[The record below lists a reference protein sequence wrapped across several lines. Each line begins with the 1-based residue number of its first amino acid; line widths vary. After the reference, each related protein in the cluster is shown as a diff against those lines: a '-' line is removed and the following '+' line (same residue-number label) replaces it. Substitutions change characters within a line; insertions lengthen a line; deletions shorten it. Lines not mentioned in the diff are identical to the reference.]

1 MSCPSLSAPEGCETI
16 CREGCVCD
24 SGYVLSGD
32 TCVPVGQCGCLYHGR
47 YYVLG
52 ATFYPGS
59 ECERLCECGPGGQ
72 VTCRIKTCGIHEECR
87 IEDGIRSCHP
97 KSSKLMLVLHG
108 THYVTPDGLEYNL
121 YGSCSYILAQVCFL
135 KRGEEEFSIVLEKDL
150 AGDPQRLV
158 VTVANQVVVLAR
170 GPQVSGHNPA
180 RGSTRMQPH
189 IQGHLKSCPYF
200 GRS

>member
-1 MSCPSLSAPEGCETI
+1 
-16 CREGCVCD
+16 
-24 SGYVLSGD
+24 
-32 TCVPVGQCGCLYHGR
+32 
-47 YYVLG
+47 
-52 ATFYPGS
+52 
-59 ECERLCECGPGGQ
+59 
-72 VTCRIKTCGIHEECR
+72 
-87 IEDGIRSCHP
+87 
-97 KSSKLMLVLHG
+97 MLVLHG

-180 RGSTRMQPH
+180 RGSSGT
-189 IQGHLKSCPYF
+189 
-200 GRS
+200 

>member
-72 VTCRIKTCGIHEECR
+72 VTCQEGADCEPYEECR
-87 IEDGIRSCHP
+87 IENGVQACHP
-97 KSSKLMLVLHG
+97 SGCGHCLANGGV
-108 THYVTPDGLEYNL
+108 HYVTLDGRVYDLH
-121 YGSCSYILAQVCFL
+121 GSCSYVLASVCRP
-135 KRGEEEFSIVLEKDL
+135 KPGEEEFSIVLEKDS
-150 AGDPQRLV
+150 AGDPQRVV

-180 RGSTRMQPH
+180 RGSSGT
-189 IQGHLKSCPYF
+189 
-200 GRS
+200 